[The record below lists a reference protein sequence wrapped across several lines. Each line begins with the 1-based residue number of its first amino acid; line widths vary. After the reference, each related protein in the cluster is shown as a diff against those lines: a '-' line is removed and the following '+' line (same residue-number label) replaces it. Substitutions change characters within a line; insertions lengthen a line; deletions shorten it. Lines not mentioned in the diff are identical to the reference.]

1 MSRPGRRP
9 ATWSSTSAEL
19 LATVFEVPARADSPP
34 SGLEIEADSGGVRLA
49 GSLWRP
55 AGEAVAG
62 VLMHPGS
69 GPSDRDND
77 VLFPPIREHLLGAGI
92 AVCSFDKRGVG
103 GSTGSWLEA
112 GLYEQAGDLIAALAV
127 FESESRRG
135 LPLGLFGH
143 SQGGWVVVEA
153 ASRGVPVSFV
163 ITNSGPGVSPAR
175 QERYSLANKLTGDRV
190 PETLAAYDAVMAVM
204 RERPGLA
211 AGLQQLDA
219 AGVQYRELP
228 GLEFVFEDEAIW
240 RLFAEISDYDPA
252 PALSRITAP
261 VLAIFGAADKIT
273 PAEESVVAL
282 RAAVRPELLQVE
294 VFPDGDHR
302 LLHGDPPRF
311 VDGYLDRI
319 SSFVL
324 GSCRPPTGLE

>member
-1 MSRPGRRP
+1 LAPNARIVLKPV
-9 ATWSSTSAEL
+9 
-19 LATVFEVPARADSPP
+19 ATVSDVPVSEDSPTSELEIGADS
-34 SGLEIEADSGGVRLA
+34 SGVRLA
-49 GSLWRP
+49 GTLWRP
-55 AGEAVAG
+55 VGEAVAG

-103 GSTGSWLEA
+103 GSAGSWLEA
-112 GLYEQAGDLIAALAV
+112 GLFAQADDLIAALAV
-127 FESESRRG
+127 FESESRRD

-153 ASRGVPVSFV
+153 ASRGVPVAFV

-190 PETLAAYDAVMAVM
+190 PETLATYDAVVAVM

-219 AGVQYRELP
+219 DGVPYRELP

-252 PALSRITAP
+252 AALSRITTP
-261 VLAIFGAADKIT
+261 FLAIFGTADKIT
-273 PAEESVVAL
+273 PPEESVVAL
-282 RAAVRPELLQVE
+282 RASVRPELLQVE
-294 VFPDGDHR
+294 VFPEGDHR
-302 LLHGDPPRF
+302 LFHEQPPRF
-311 VDGYLDRI
+311 VDGYLERI

>member
-1 MSRPGRRP
+1 VPVSEDSP
-9 ATWSSTSAEL
+9 TSEL
-19 LATVFEVPARADSPP
+19 EIGADS
-34 SGLEIEADSGGVRLA
+34 SGVRLA
-49 GSLWRP
+49 GTLWRP
-55 AGEAVAG
+55 VGEAVAG

-103 GSTGSWLEA
+103 GSAGSWLEA
-112 GLYEQAGDLIAALAV
+112 GLFAQADDLIAALAV
-127 FESESRRG
+127 FESESRRD

-153 ASRGVPVSFV
+153 ASRGVPVAFV

-190 PETLAAYDAVMAVM
+190 PETLATYDAVVAVM

-219 AGVQYRELP
+219 DGVPYRELP

-252 PALSRITAP
+252 PGRSR
-261 VLAIFGAADKIT
+261 
-273 PAEESVVAL
+273 
-282 RAAVRPELLQVE
+282 
-294 VFPDGDHR
+294 
-302 LLHGDPPRF
+302 
-311 VDGYLDRI
+311 
-319 SSFVL
+319 
-324 GSCRPPTGLE
+324 

>member
-1 MSRPGRRP
+1 MSWTP
-9 ATWSSTSAEL
+9 A
-19 LATVFEVPARADSPP
+19 ATVVEVRARTASQ
-34 SGLEIEADSGGVRLA
+34 LEVAADSGGVRLA
-49 GSLWRP
+49 GTLWRP

-103 GSTGSWLEA
+103 GSAGSWLDA
-112 GLYEQAGDLIAALAV
+112 GITEQGQDLLAALAV
-127 FESESRRG
+127 FESESPQG
-135 LPLGLFGH
+135 LPIGLFGH

-153 ASRGVPVSFV
+153 AGRGAPVAFV

-175 QERYSLANKLTGDRV
+175 QERYSLTSKLKDGREAEALT
-190 PETLAAYDAVMAVM
+190 TYDAVVAVM
-204 RERPGLA
+204 GECPTLERGVEQLEA
-211 AGLQQLDA
+211 AN
-219 AGVQYRELP
+219 VPYRELP
-228 GLEFVFEDEAIW
+228 GLEFMFEDEAIW
-240 RLFAEISDYDPA
+240 RLCAKIFAYDPA
-252 PALSRITAP
+252 QALSRITVP
-261 VLAIFGAADKIT
+261 VLALFGAADKIT
-273 PAEESVVAL
+273 PTEESVVAL

-294 VFPDGDHR
+294 VFPEGDHR
-302 LLHGDPPRF
+302 LYHGDPPRF

-324 GSCRPPTGLE
+324 SCRPPTALE